1 MALGYSQL
9 NVNDAVQLASN
20 EDQRAGQRITSTSSK
35 LIGNQLN
42 KITVKL
48 ENRYRVVGY
57 ELHDLQHGVNQLAV
71 TYIMS
76 THVRTSGPV
85 VAIVL
90 VNVLIR
96 MFCIDLLFL
105 EHRLTV
111 AQVTADCFVIV
122 LGPVK
127 ALLLVGVF

>member
-9 NVNDAVQLASN
+9 NVNDSVQIASN

-57 ELHDLQHGVNQLAV
+57 D
-71 TYIMS
+71 
-76 THVRTSGPV
+76 
-85 VAIVL
+85 
-90 VNVLIR
+90 
-96 MFCIDLLFL
+96 
-105 EHRLTV
+105 
-111 AQVTADCFVIV
+111 VTAYV
-122 LGPVK
+122 LSSSGIIKSQSLSIPVSQISTQPY
-127 ALLLVGVF
+127 VFTSVL